1 VPFPP
6 CDERTEHF
14 VKATPVKIGMS
25 VAQLF
30 KESVVAL
37 DAETGNPGPDS
48 HNHNGNSRTLQ
59 PLNGRTVKFFN
70 DNIKCA
76 EERLA
81 KIASDLSAGGINGD
95 SGAKGHWEKVEKK

>member
-1 VPFPP
+1 M
-6 CDERTEHF
+6 
-14 VKATPVKIGMS
+14 GMS
-25 VAQLF
+25 VASLF
-30 KESVVAL
+30 KESIVQL

-48 HNHNGNSRTLQ
+48 HNHNGNSRALQ
-59 PLNGRTVKFFN
+59 PLNGRTVTYFN

-76 EERLA
+76 EERLQ